1 MGPTLPNTT
10 NGRAFPSN
18 ANDMGRGR
26 RHARHCNGSIL
37 LMTVCIVDRPQR
49 GLSESHKQARNA
61 ADAPHTPPGGELT
74 SLDLCHGVS
83 GGTAA
88 HPSR

>member
-37 LMTVCIVDRPQR
+37 LMTVYIVIIKR
-49 GLSESHKQARNA
+49 GRVKPL
-61 ADAPHTPPGGELT
+61 P
-74 SLDLCHGVS
+74 
-83 GGTAA
+83 
-88 HPSR
+88 